1 MPIDYRIPYEIGS
14 QRSKIIDPATLAS
27 LREKVAA
34 RQQDQLL
41 ANQKY
46 EADQQELQRTNMLRQ
61 LLPRVVSPEGQV
73 DQNALGQY
81 IQAGG
86 DPREAADYRRAI
98 VGPQDT
104 ARWTAP
110 KTVPNVVRDG
120 VAGQLVLTP
129 EGETFEPYPN
139 KPAPVVKPAP
149 QQRAPTGYR
158 FTEQGGLE
166 PIPGGPAAGGGIGGK
181 PPTESQQK
189 FSLYAQTLGDALP
202 PLNQLYA
209 TGYNPSAI
217 AMKLSS
223 MDPTALVSSIAMDGL
238 SAADAE
244 WISLIN
250 NVADSIVRPRS
261 GAAITIGDV
270 TNTILG
276 YVPLPQEG
284 AATRQRKMANLEK
297 QRTYLQN
304 IAEGRTAGS
313 AKPAGTQPAAGKK
326 APPVNLD
333 KLIPR

>member
-46 EADQQELQRTNMLRQ
+46 EADQQEIQRTNMLRQ
-61 LLPRVVSPEGQV
+61 LLPKAVSADESGAPKIVPNVAGQYMALGGSAQDLRALMEMQGGAQFGATSPTKIEGYMGPEGTGTLLVSP
-73 DQNALGQY
+73 
-81 IQAGG
+81 GG
-86 DPREAADYRRAI
+86 KREFF
-98 VGPQDT
+98 P
-104 ARWTAP
+104 TAP
-110 KTVPNVVRDG
+110 K
-120 VAGQLVLTP
+120 P
-129 EGETFEPYPN
+129 ERREPQMR
-139 KPAPVVKPAP
+139 APV
-149 QQRAPTGYR
+149 GYR
-158 FTEQGGLE
+158 YMDDGALE